1 MVIIKKINWNN
12 NEMMSKSLNIDVIFS
27 WEIGLIIVV
36 IGIISILLGIRQSKK
51 KMDDFDNIPLIKSTT
66 KIFFGAVFI
75 IFGLI
80 QLLPLIKQI

>member
-1 MVIIKKINWNN
+1 
-12 NEMMSKSLNIDVIFS
+12 MMSKSLNIDVIFS

>member
-1 MVIIKKINWNN
+1 
-12 NEMMSKSLNIDVIFS
+12 MMSKSLNIDVIFS

-51 KMDDFDNIPLIKSTT
+51 KTDDFDNIPLIKSTT

>member
-1 MVIIKKINWNN
+1 
-12 NEMMSKSLNIDVIFS
+12 MMSKSLNIDIIFP

-36 IGIISILLGIRQSKK
+36 IGIIFILLGLRQSKK
-51 KMDDFDNIPLIKSTT
+51 KIDDFDNIPFIKSTT
-66 KIFFGAVFI
+66 KIFFGSVLC